1 MRKIL
6 FLLLITISSY
16 GQTLPNPIYGTVTI
30 KNSATVTSTPALT
43 TTESTGLQ
51 KKIYPANLP
60 ISTAT
65 QTALDTKAIDSE
77 VIHTTGNETKSGLL
91 TLSDQL
97 TFGEASGSP
106 QELWKMPAN
115 SLLKYN
121 NSTST
126 PQYGFDI
133 TSLGADS
140 FFWVN
145 EEGNS
150 RQALLFADGDAVA
163 DSDIFGISASQ
174 DTGATYIKNFSITQA
189 GKGYFRDALNALNY
203 NIGTGYNVS
212 LQPIRNQFA
221 SFFNQPFFTSDQGYS
236 VFKPSGSNMPSRF
249 YIMPNGTP
257 TGTTSKFEMF
267 NSDYSADYT
276 TYNGFNILLNN
287 TTQQIDIGSNRGSS
301 GGARQKL
308 RIGGDYAGSSF
319 IANSSAIDMN
329 TDNTINVNPFGGSV
343 SIGTTTV
350 DPFGISLTNQVTLKN
365 PTTAQAIRLNLIG
378 NGAAAGLYYGR
389 DAIRTASIAT
399 QATTSDVEFS
409 TNPTNAGTTLATNM
423 RIWSATGNVSIQ
435 NGGSFTDNGNRLQ
448 ITGNASGSL
457 AASSATHFMR
467 KGEFDTADGNN
478 VKLTTNQTITGLK
491 SYTDTGALT
500 TALEAVK
507 SKTSGNLVSIY
518 TGNTSAGGILLDINT
533 TTSNSASN
541 VAKLLVLNAGSA
553 SLGTPLSVQN
563 SGTDTFTVTKTGD
576 VVVNTVTLNSVL
588 KLKAYTV
595 GTLPAGTVGDMAYV
609 TDATVPTYN
618 GTLTGGGA
626 VKIPVFYD
634 GTAWK
639 AH

>member
-1 MRKIL
+1 MKKLIYIL
-6 FLLLITISSY
+6 FLLPFFVIGQVSDGTETEFEALKTTNSQTVINPVYLGTEGIDGTIGKVS
-16 GQTLPNPIYGTVTI
+16 
-30 KNSATVTSTPALT
+30 
-43 TTESTGLQ
+43 
-51 KKIYPANLP
+51 
-60 ISTAT
+60 STAFEKT
-65 QTALDTKAIDSE
+65 ANKAIDFSTVNNSLYPTIQAVKTALDTKAIDSE
-77 VIHTTGNETKSGLL
+77 VIHTTGNETKSGFL

-97 TFGEASGSP
+97 TFGEASDSP

-121 NSTST
+121 NSNST

-174 DTGATYIKNFSITQA
+174 DIGDTYIKNFSITQA

-329 TDNTINVNPFGGSV
+329 TDNTINLNPFGGSV
-343 SIGTTTV
+343 SIGTATV
-350 DPFGISLTNQVTLKN
+350 DPFSISLANQVTFKN

-409 TNPTNAGTTLATNM
+409 TNPTNTGTTLVPNM

-435 NGGSFTDNGNRLQ
+435 NGGGFTDNLQ
-448 ITGNASGSL
+448 GKLQVTGNITASAATL
-457 AASSATHFMR
+457 ANQVVIKSQHDLKADIASPALTGNPTAPTPTAGDSDTSIAT
-467 KGEFDTADGNN
+467 TAFVQANSRPY
-478 VKLTTNQTITGLK
+478 K
-491 SYTDTGALT
+491 SYVALLSQTG
-500 TALEAVK
+500 
-507 SKTSGNLVSIY
+507 
-518 TGNTSAGGILLDINT
+518 TSAPVATVLENT
-533 TTSNSASN
+533 
-541 VAKLLVLNAGSA
+541 
-553 SLGTPLSVQN
+553 LG
-563 SGTDTFTVTKTGD
+563 
-576 VVVNTVTLNSVL
+576 
-588 KLKAYTV
+588 
-595 GTLPAGTVGDMAYV
+595 GTVVWTRNSIGDYS
-609 TDATVPTYN
+609 
-618 GTLTGGGA
+618 GTLTGAFTLDKTTCNISLSTNVTGLRLAGA
-626 VKIPVFYD
+626 NRFDSNTVKIYSSNLAGAGVPLDIAATLAYFEIRVYL
-634 GTAWK
+634 
-639 AH
+639 